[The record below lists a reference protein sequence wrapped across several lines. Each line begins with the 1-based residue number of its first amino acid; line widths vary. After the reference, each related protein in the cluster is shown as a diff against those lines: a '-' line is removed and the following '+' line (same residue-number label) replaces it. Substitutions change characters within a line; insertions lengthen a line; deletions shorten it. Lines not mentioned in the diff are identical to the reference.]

1 MTRLLQNLRYG
12 LRVLRKNAG
21 FTAVAVMT
29 LPPGIGATTAI
40 YSVLYATFLA
50 PMPYPNPEQ
59 LVIVWSKINGER
71 NGVSA
76 GDFLDWKRQSTAFQ
90 ELNAW
95 NDGTFSLAGAERP
108 EHVPGQMT
116 TPGWYRMQGIHFF
129 LGRDFVPEEG
139 ETGKDRV
146 VILTRHLWEKL
157 GSNQNIIG
165 QQLRINS
172 EPYTVVGVLS
182 SGLADRLPVD
192 LSVPLAFRP
201 EQINHNFRW
210 LLVMGRLKPGVS
222 LAQAQ
227 ADMDMVAR
235 RIGQDYPDTN
245 KSWGASIEPLRND
258 FIPRETLLTLRL
270 LMGAVGFV
278 LLIACANVANLLL
291 AKGTTRQKEA
301 ALRAA
306 LGATRWNLFVQF
318 LTESL
323 ALAIVGAAVGV
334 GVGEVMVKAVV
345 AIMPSST
352 LASEADIQIS
362 VPVLVFTL
370 ITTMLAA
377 VMFGCAPAWQASGVD
392 PNSALKEGSRSG
404 TSAGRHRL
412 RRTLVVIE
420 FALALTLLAGAGL
433 AIHSFWNLA
442 KIDLGVRRDHI
453 LTFFVPVPQGRLTQ
467 SERMITFYRE
477 LIEKLEALPG
487 VSRAE
492 AATGVR
498 LEGVGFSQAF
508 SVVGKPV
515 ADFSLRPDAG
525 FQMVTPGYFD
535 TFGVRVVQGRRFTE
549 QDKAGS
555 VAVAMVNENFAR
567 RYLPGVDPLSQR
579 IAVDQPIPGV
589 ARNGPPIE
597 LQIVGVFH
605 NVRTGGLRN
614 EDFPEIDVPFWQI
627 PWPDAGMAVR
637 TSGDPE
643 AMTSSIAAVVSS
655 MDPDLPLASVRT
667 MDQIVGETRAS
678 DRFTTLLY
686 MTFAEFALVLAAI
699 GIYGVMAFAVAQRTH
714 EIGLRIALGADKGQ
728 VMTLILREGMILAV
742 AGLAFGLL
750 GAALVGRTMKSMLY
764 GVGTID
770 LGAFGAVAMVL
781 LGAGVLACFVPARRA
796 AKVDPMV
803 ALRYE

>member
-29 LPPGIGATTAI
+29 LALGIGATTAI

-95 NDGTFSLAGAERP
+95 NDGTFNLAGAERP

-492 AATGVR
+492 AATGVP

-686 MTFAEFALVLAAI
+686 MTFAGFALVLAAI

>member
-1 MTRLLQNLRYG
+1 MTGPLQNLRYG
-12 LRVLRKNAG
+12 LRVLRKNPG

-29 LPPGIGATTAI
+29 LALGIGATTAI

-50 PMPYPNPEQ
+50 PMPYPNAEQ

-71 NGVSA
+71 NSVSA
-76 GDFLDWKRQSTAFQ
+76 GDFLDWKRQTTAFQ
-90 ELNAW
+90 DLNAW
-95 NDGTFSLAGAERP
+95 NDGTFNLAGAERP

-116 TPGWYRMQGIHFF
+116 TPGWYRMQGIGFF

-146 VILTRHLWEKL
+146 VILTHHLWEKL

-165 QQLRINS
+165 QQIRINS
-172 EPYTVVGVLS
+172 EAYTVVGVLA

-192 LSVPLAFRP
+192 LSVPLAFQP
-201 EQINHNFRW
+201 EQINHNFHW

-222 LAQAQ
+222 LTQAQ
-227 ADMDMVAR
+227 ADMDVVAR

-245 KSWGASIEPLRND
+245 KSWGASVETLRNN
-258 FIPRETLLTLRL
+258 FIPRDTLFTLRL

-291 AKGTTRQKEA
+291 AKATTRQREA

-306 LGATRWNLFVQF
+306 LGATRWDLFFQF
-318 LTESL
+318 LTESS
-323 ALAIVGAAVGV
+323 ALAVIGAAVGV
-334 GVGEVMVKAVV
+334 AIAEVIVKAVV
-345 AIMPSST
+345 AIMPPST
-352 LASEADIQIS
+352 LPSEADIQIS
-362 VPVLVFTL
+362 LPVLVFTL
-370 ITTMLAA
+370 IATVLAA
-377 VMFGCAPAWQASGVD
+377 VVFGCAPAWQASGVD

-412 RRTLVVIE
+412 RRTLVVME

-442 KIDLGVRRDHI
+442 QVDLGVRRDHI
-453 LTFFVPVPQGRLTQ
+453 LTFRLPVPEGRLTQ
-467 SERMITFYRE
+467 RERMISFYRE

-492 AATGVR
+492 AATGVP
-498 LEGVGFSQAF
+498 LERVGWGKAF

-515 ADFSLRPDAG
+515 ADLSLRPDAG

-535 TFGVRVVQGRRFTE
+535 TFGIRVVQGRRFTE

-567 RYLPGVDPLSQR
+567 RYLSGVDPLTQR

-605 NVRTGGLRN
+605 NVRTGGLRD

-627 PWPDAGMAVR
+627 PWPSAGMAVR
-637 TSGDPE
+637 TSGDPAE
-643 AMTSSIAAVVSS
+643 MTSSIAAVVSS

-667 MDQIVGETRAS
+667 MDQIVSETRSS

-686 MTFAEFALVLAAI
+686 MTFAGFALALAAI

-714 EIGLRIALGADKGQ
+714 EIGLRVALGADKGQ
-728 VMTLILREGMILAV
+728 VMSMILREGMTLAL
-742 AGLAFGLL
+742 AGLAFGLV
-750 GAALVGRTMKSMLY
+750 GAALVGRTMKSMLF

-781 LGAGVLACFVPARRA
+781 LGAALLACFIPARRA